1 MGQGGGELTAYIL
14 RRLLQLPVVLLV
26 VSTVVFFALRLA
38 PGDPVGMATENVR
51 DPAEVDRIRRVWGL
65 DQPLPI
71 QYVQYIVG
79 VAQGDFG
86 RSFVGNR
93 PVSEVVQERFPA
105 TLELTLLAMLVG
117 CCLGIALGVA
127 SAVWRNSPLD
137 LLARTLAL
145 FGISTPSFWLGLMLI
160 SLFSVQLAWLPVQG
174 RFDARS
180 PFQPVTGLY
189 LLDALLYGDPGLL
202 LRVLSYLA
210 LPASV
215 LGVFVAGVIARIT
228 RASVLEALEQ
238 PYVVVARAKGL
249 RETAVVIGH
258 GLRNALLPIVTLAGL
273 QFGNLLGGAAIT
285 ETVFAWPGLGRM
297 LAEAI
302 FVRDYP
308 QVQASVLLIASM
320 YVVVN
325 TAVDLLY
332 GVIDPRVARR

>member
-1 MGQGGGELTAYIL
+1 MTGYIV
-14 RRLLQLPVVLLV
+14 RRLLKLPAVLLV
-26 VSTVVFFALRLA
+26 VSSVVFFALRLA

-51 DPAEVDRIRRVWGL
+51 NPEEIERIRRAWGL
-65 DQPLPI
+65 DQPLPV
-71 QYVQYIVG
+71 QYVQYVAG
-79 VAQGDFG
+79 VAHGDFG
-86 RSFVGNR
+86 HSFVGNR

-105 TLELTLLAMLVG
+105 TLELTLYAMLLG

-180 PFQPVTGLY
+180 PFPAITGLY
-189 LLDALLYGDPGLL
+189 TVDALLHGNPGLL
-202 LRVLSYLA
+202 LRALSFLA
-210 LPASV
+210 LPATV
-215 LGVFVAGVIARIT
+215 LGAFIAGVIARIT

-297 LAEAI
+297 LADAI

-308 QVQASVLLIASM
+308 QVQASVLLIAST

-332 GVIDPRVARR
+332 GVIDPRVTSR